1 MIDEQNSGATADD
14 TALFESLTSGNPAPA
29 PDVVQPVEPEP
40 TAVVQPEPTQQHEP
54 AIPPSRLREEADA
67 RRAAEREL
75 AELRGR
81 IAAMEARQAPQQ
93 QEQPK
98 ADFWE
103 NPDAFVQSAVQ
114 SGQQQL
120 ESQIQNQREIFSKMI
135 AEQVHGKDTV
145 DAAYQAFVQAAQS
158 NPGALAGQ
166 YQQFMRSE
174 NPYGELVNWHKQQQV
189 FKEVG
194 ADPSAYRAKLL
205 EDALKDPAFLAK
217 ALETARGTAQQSGNL
232 IAKPAVSSLPSLN
245 RVGAT
250 ALAEGPVELDDDQ
263 LFSKLTTGRRK

>member
-1 MIDEQNSGATADD
+1 MIDEQNSGAAADD
-14 TALFESLTSGNPAPA
+14 SALFESLTSNTPATTPE
-29 PDVVQPVEPEP
+29 VVQPAEP
-40 TAVVQPEPTQQHEP
+40 TPVSIVQQEQQPQPE
-54 AIPPSRLREEADA
+54 ALVPPGRLREESEA
-67 RRAAEREL
+67 RRAAEREA

-81 IAAMEARQAPQQ
+81 LAAFEARQQPAPQQ
-93 QEQPK
+93 QNGP
-98 ADFWE
+98 DFWE
-103 NPDAFVQSAVQ
+103 NPDAYVQNVVQ
-114 SGQQQL
+114 TNQQQL
-120 ESQIQNQREIFSKMI
+120 ESQIQHQREIFSKMI

-145 DAAYQAFVQAAQS
+145 DAAYQAFVQAAQT

-205 EDALKDPAFLAK
+205 EDALKDPAFLAR
-217 ALETARGTAQQSGNL
+217 ALETAHGTAQQSGNL

-245 RVGAT
+245 KVGAT
-250 ALAEGPVELDDDQ
+250 ALPEAASELSDAE
-263 LFSKLTTGRRK
+263 LFSRATAGRRK

>member
-1 MIDEQNSGATADD
+1 MIDEQNSGVTADD
-14 TALFESLTSGNPAPA
+14 SALFESLTSGNPAPA
-29 PDVVQPVEPEP
+29 PEVVQPVEPTP
-40 TAVVQPEPTQQHEP
+40 TTVAQQPEAPQQPEP
-54 AIPPSRLREEADA
+54 AIPPSRLREEAEA
-67 RRAAEREL
+67 RRAAEREA

-81 IAAMEARQAPQQ
+81 IAALESRQQNPQPQQ
-93 QEQPK
+93 DQQRP
-98 ADFWE
+98 DFWE
-103 NPDAFVQSAVQ
+103 NPDAYVQSALNPVQ
-114 SGQQQL
+114 EQLQQ
-120 ESQIQNQREIFSKMI
+120 QREIFSKMI
-135 AEQVHGKDTV
+135 TEQVHGKDVV
-145 DAAYQAFVQAAQS
+145 DAAYQAFVQAAQA

-217 ALETARGTAQQSGNL
+217 ALETARGTAQQSGNI

-245 RVGAT
+245 KVGAT
-250 ALAEGPVELDDDQ
+250 ALPEAASELSDAE
-263 LFSKLTTGRRK
+263 LFSRATTGRRK

>member
-14 TALFESLTSGNPAPA
+14 SALFESLTSSNPAPA
-29 PDVVQPVEPEP
+29 EVVHPVEPTP
-40 TAVVQPEPTQQHEP
+40 TPVVPPEATQQPEP

-67 RRAAEREL
+67 RRAAEREA

-81 IAAMEARQAPQQ
+81 LAAFEARQQPAPQQ
-93 QEQPK
+93 QNGP
-98 ADFWE
+98 DFWE
-103 NPDAFVQSAVQ
+103 NPDAYVQNVVQ
-114 SGQQQL
+114 TNQQQL
-120 ESQIQNQREIFSKMI
+120 ESQIQHQREIFSKMI

-145 DAAYQAFVQAAQS
+145 DAAYQAFVQAAQT

-205 EDALKDPAFLAK
+205 EDALKDPAFLAR

-245 RVGAT
+245 KVGAT
-250 ALAEGPVELDDDQ
+250 ALPEAASELSDAE
-263 LFSKLTTGRRK
+263 LFSRATAGRRK